1 MLAVWINVLTV
12 AVGVPGSLVGLR
24 GRPTLEKCAA
34 EVSVLVRELAG
45 EVAVVGLDDPVL
57 DAVRAMWRRK
67 VPGLVVVDGRGRLVA
82 VLSVTEVL
90 RLVVSPYV
98 GERLAL
104 ARVIDE
110 EHADEFL
117 SECTGRSMRDCLPR
131 GHRRSA
137 VVMPDATVLEA
148 AASMAGTGC
157 PIVAVVDDDGGV
169 LGAVSW
175 GALLDGLLAA

>member
-1 MLAVWINVLTV
+1 MSCL
-12 AVGVPGSLVGLR
+12 S
-24 GRPTLEKCAA
+24 
-34 EVSVLVRELAG
+34 

-117 SECTGRSMRDCLPR
+117 SGV
-131 GHRRSA
+131 HRP
-137 VVMPDATVLEA
+137 VDA
-148 AASMAGTGC
+148 
-157 PIVAVVDDDGGV
+157 
-169 LGAVSW
+169 
-175 GALLDGLLAA
+175 

>member
-1 MLAVWINVLTV
+1 L
-12 AVGVPGSLVGLR
+12 GKR
-24 GRPTLEKCAA
+24 AA
-34 EVSVLVRELAG
+34 EVPVLVRELAD
-45 EVAVVGLDDPVL
+45 EVPVVGLDDPVL
-57 DAVRAMWRRK
+57 DAVREMWRRR
-67 VPGLVVVDGRGRLVA
+67 VPGLVVVDGRGRLVT

-90 RLVVSPYV
+90 RSVVSPYV
-98 GERLAL
+98 GERAEL

-110 EHADEFL
+110 EHADGFL
-117 SECTGRSMRDCLPR
+117 TECADRSMRDCLPR
-131 GHRRSA
+131 GRRRSA
-137 VVMPDATVLEA
+137 VVGPDATVLEA